1 MKDPLNKDNI
11 DELLQNSL
19 GRYEEMPSDAI
30 WTGIERELG
39 QSPRRRR
46 RYVLFWAMGLLLLT
60 SGIAVFYFKIK
71 PPEKSVPQTVFNK
84 NKEKTA
90 GAPTDR
96 PDEFS
101 ARISATENPAHEQAG
116 IQSGKSGKLSSGGF
130 YTPSTAV
137 LNKADQNK
145 QSSIINAN
153 SDLNDVETTGT
164 RTTQIAR
171 IFTDFLHSH
180 SAFIRPIRV
189 VRVPV
194 VIALDRSPPLTS
206 RPLPEIASLP
216 SGPEK
221 RSSRLYAGAGFMPLI
236 LWQSVETVRQRP
248 VRPGTLPVAITAE
261 AESPSLGY
269 AWGIDL
275 GIAANK
281 RWSIWSGAY
290 IRNLQTRTAHHAKMR
305 RADGQWPGGNDT
317 ELRFRYMLNTPAGG
331 VAVDVRMEQV
341 DSTLNLPPAEP
352 VSFELHTTQTLQYA
366 SVPLLVKYHRGRGRW
381 HIVASGGL
389 SANFLMANTLE
400 IDRFSSRSLRFRPS
414 RFIRPLAGNEYLRTF
429 SLDFR
434 IGAGVRYQLSRSV
447 GLSFEPVY
455 FGQLTGANNDPYLQT
470 SGRSL
475 GLNAA
480 IVYKF

>member
-19 GRYEEMPSDAI
+19 ERYEEMPSDAV
-30 WTGIERELG
+30 WTGIERDLG
-39 QSPRRRR
+39 KSPRRRR
-46 RYVLFWAMGLLLLT
+46 FVLFWALGLLLLT
-60 SGIAVFYFKIK
+60 SGVAVFYFKTK
-71 PPEKSVPQTVFNK
+71 PPEKSVPQIVFNE
-84 NKEKTA
+84 NKEKAIDSPTA
-90 GAPTDR
+90 R

-101 ARISATENPAHEQAG
+101 ARSTATENPAHEQAG
-116 IQSGKSGKLSSGGF
+116 MQSDKSGESSSGRF
-130 YTPSTAV
+130 YTPLTAV
-137 LNKADQNK
+137 LYKADPNK
-145 QSSIINAN
+145 QSSIINAS
-153 SDLNDVETTGT
+153 SDLYDVETTGT
-164 RTTQIAR
+164 RTTRIKR
-171 IFTDFLHSH
+171 IFTDFLHSQ

-189 VRVPV
+189 IRVPV
-194 VIALDRSPPLTS
+194 VIAPDRLLPLKA
-206 RPLPEIASLP
+206 RPLPEISSLP

-221 RSSRLYAGAGFMPLI
+221 RSPRLYAGAGFMPLI
-236 LWQSVETVRQRP
+236 LWQSVEAMRQRP

-275 GIAANK
+275 GIAAND
-281 RWSIWSGAY
+281 RWSFWSGAH
-290 IRNLQTRTAHHAKMR
+290 IRNLQTRTAHQAKMR

-341 DSTLNLPPAEP
+341 DTTLNLPPAEP
-352 VSFELHTTQTLQYA
+352 VSFELQTTQTMQYL
-366 SVPLLVKYHRGRGRW
+366 SVPLLVKYHDGRGRW
-381 HIVASGGL
+381 RFVASGGL
-389 SANFLMANTLE
+389 SANFLMSNTLE
-400 IDRFSSRSLRFRPS
+400 IDRFASRSLRFRPS

-434 IGAGVRYQLSRSV
+434 IGAGVRYQINRSV

-455 FGQLTGANNDPYLQT
+455 FGQLTGASNDPYLQT
-470 SGRSL
+470 SSRSL

-480 IVYKF
+480 VWYKF